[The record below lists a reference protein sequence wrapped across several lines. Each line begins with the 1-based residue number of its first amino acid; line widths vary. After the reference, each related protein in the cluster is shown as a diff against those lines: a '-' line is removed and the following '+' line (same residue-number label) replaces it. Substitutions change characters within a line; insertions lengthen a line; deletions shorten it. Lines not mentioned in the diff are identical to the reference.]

1 MATKNI
7 PPNRAAFLKHDL
19 ENGGA
24 RQQKVALQDLAK
36 LYRSGHSLRGDQVNG
51 IEKLICGIVLSSTD
65 RKVVRW
71 CLNCLAQLGRFHESQ
86 TYVELALRKHEGDPE
101 ICAAAIAALSHLY
114 RGNLDS
120 TEAARLVPPVIR
132 TLAALQN
139 TDPAKLDLSSLKIDI
154 ETADEEV
161 LKLALITIGLNKD
174 IENLFHPK
182 HTNGNFVKA
191 LGQHPNIIV
200 RQYSVWSVLENSRLT
215 IDDLGIPFSDLE
227 KEPGN
232 VQSKLLQLAA
242 EREKDKFLRHAII
255 ERGTFLP
262 DVEARIGLAKGL
274 KGHFYDGLEDISLGW
289 YKSETSDN
297 VRQLIAEHF
306 SRFADDCRPYE
317 EKIFE
322 ILHETP
328 HLRPHVLLGAEGKP
342 IYRRIRSSDVREGT
356 ADMFGDVG
364 YLLPKSETSEEQIR
378 MAEKVLVLSS
388 SPVDED
394 RLRLDEEARELRNR
408 LKAVKNPSADV
419 VVENVWAV
427 RTSDIQAEVV
437 TSQPTVLHFSGH
449 GGSRILCFEDRNG
462 NAAPVS
468 DEALAELVGLVPSIK
483 CLVLGA
489 CYSDTVAATCSTNV
503 DYVVGCDSSI
513 ADEAGI
519 AFSYAFYSAL
529 ARGESYANAFRFGRN
544 EVRLNCAPGEA
555 DKFKFTQRRS

>member
-1 MATKNI
+1 MTIKYI
-7 PPNRAAFLKHDL
+7 PLNRAAFIKHDL

-36 LYRSGHSLRGDQVNG
+36 LYRSDFQLRGDQVNG
-51 IEKLICGIVLSSTD
+51 IEKLICGIVLSSID

-71 CLNCLAQLGRFHESQ
+71 CLNCLAQLGRFHESK

-120 TEAARLVPPVIR
+120 SEAARLVPPTIR

-139 TDPAKLDLSSLKIDI
+139 TDPSKLDLTDLQINI

-174 IENLFHPK
+174 IEHLFHPK
-182 HTNGNFVKA
+182 HANGDFVRH
-191 LGQHPNIIV
+191 LGQHPNPIV
-200 RQYSVWSVLENSRLT
+200 RQYSVWCVTENEKLT
-215 IDDLGIPFSDLE
+215 IADLGIPFENLE
-227 KEPGN
+227 REPGN

-242 EREKDKFLRHAII
+242 ERESDKYLRHSVI

-262 DVEARIGLAKGL
+262 DAEARIGLAKGL
-274 KGHFYDGLEDISLGW
+274 KGQFYDGLEDISLGW
-289 YKSETSDN
+289 YKSESSDS
-297 VRQLIAEHF
+297 VRELIAEHF
-306 SRFADDCRPYE
+306 ARFADDCPPYE
-317 EKIFE
+317 DRVFE

-328 HLRPHVLLGAEGKP
+328 HFRPRVLLGAEGKP
-342 IYRRIRSSDVREGT
+342 IYGRIRSSDVREGT

-364 YLLPKSETSEEQIR
+364 YLLPKDLTPKERPKVT
-378 MAEKVLVLSS
+378 EKVLVLSS

-408 LKAVKNPSADV
+408 LKAVKNPSV
-419 VVENVWAV
+419 EIIVENVWAV
-427 RTSDIQAEVV
+427 RTNDIQAEVV
-437 TSQPTVLHFSGH
+437 SNQPSVLHFSGH
-449 GGSRILCFEDRNG
+449 GNSGILCFEDRNG

-468 DEALAELVGLVPSIK
+468 DEALAELVGLVPSIR

-489 CYSDTVAATCSTNV
+489 CYSDTVAATCSPNV
-503 DYVVGCDSSI
+503 DCVVGCDSSI
-513 ADEAGI
+513 DDDAGI

-544 EVRLNCAPGEA
+544 EVRLNCASGEA